1 MTFSKLNFVIFEAA
15 RVQEFLRCAMDQLH
29 RELCEPVLEEEEE
42 QIIKSEEGGGHI
54 ESMSEVDSAS
64 SATGSE
70 VGAAGWFTT
79 GKERFTESCLF
90 F

>member
-1 MTFSKLNFVIFEAA
+1 MG
-15 RVQEFLRCAMDQLH
+15 VQEFLRCAMDQLH

-70 VGAAGWFTT
+70 VGGLGQDWKIAFQSGLLVGLVF
-79 GKERFTESCLF
+79 
-90 F
+90 

>member
-1 MTFSKLNFVIFEAA
+1 
-15 RVQEFLRCAMDQLH
+15 MDQLH

-54 ESMSEVDSAS
+54 ESLSEVDSAS

-79 GKERFTESCLF
+79 GLSTTEFLGKNIADKPKT
-90 F
+90 